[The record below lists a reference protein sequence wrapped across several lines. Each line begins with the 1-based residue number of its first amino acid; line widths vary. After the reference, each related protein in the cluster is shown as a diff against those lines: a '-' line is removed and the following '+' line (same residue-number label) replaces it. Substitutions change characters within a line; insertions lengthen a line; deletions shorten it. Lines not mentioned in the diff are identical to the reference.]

1 MNSLLIADQPY
12 LDQQRKF
19 TISPEIRNNIQSTLN
34 RRINHSQADLITPIT
49 VNQNH
54 KKKKSIKK
62 GLQQLL
68 KSSPYSKLVQ
78 QKSQQQQLQ
87 IQDSFSQQ
95 YLKGYIPTP
104 NQLSTQLIYK
114 LDNHTPSLNSTTS
127 SSIKPR
133 MRNTT
138 KDQMQKKSFDSLNMT
153 SNREKERQTISQLQ
167 NIIQRSSILL
177 KSYREELQRHINEKQ
192 DLIKQIQLLEDTRI
206 MQ

>member
-1 MNSLLIADQPY
+1 MNTLLITDQPY
-12 LDQQRKF
+12 LDHQRKF

-34 RRINHSQADLITPIT
+34 RRINHSQADLIAPIT
-49 VNQNH
+49 VNQNN
-54 KKKKSIKK
+54 KKKQSIKK

-78 QKSQQQQLQ
+78 QKSQQQLQ

-95 YLKGYIPTP
+95 YLKGYLPTP
-104 NQLSTQLIYK
+104 NQLSTQLIHK